1 MMKRKGLSASSI
13 QFILFL
19 TSEYLNSGTL
29 LQANEIVKV
38 IAILKKC
45 IQIDCCLAGYY
56 NQPQVH
62 CNLLLLFFTKII
74 PTLD

>member
-1 MMKRKGLSASSI
+1 MMKRKGLSASST

-38 IAILKKC
+38 IATLKNVVRL
-45 IQIDCCLAGYY
+45 IVA
-56 NQPQVH
+56 
-62 CNLLLLFFTKII
+62 
-74 PTLD
+74 